1 LGYSLFDVD
10 CVHAFSGDMS
20 HETYQPLCKNRQLW
34 STTILDTFQ
43 TTSSITN
50 VASCICCVRPVLKD
64 DIGTRRLEM
73 KNFFGDMLNLCS
85 TEKGH
90 MIYNAQCCIL
100 RDGAKTNE
108 VFVCYICQ
116 PSWKKSVSQY
126 GTPGQVVDVPY
137 TFMVLSDNYMKNVEK
152 KNDRTDKL
160 SLLKYVLCCS
170 SRVNIVREGQVVET
184 IYHPL
189 RTPDFVL
196 LEQSILFF
204 EYIFEYYSFNV
215 REFNLCPFE
224 MVNIADWHIAGFPL
238 LMFNKKKSQD
248 IRKAI
253 RGIVG
258 MHYCMMNKLSTKLEL
273 MHVNPP
279 VTHICAA
286 CHEASRRTEKTGNGY
301 DSFFLP
307 EWMEIRRKLEHGVL
321 FKINKKKVNFVLCKN
336 CNEMSVVSFKY
347 YREISKSF
355 PRHFRQRNRQRYY
368 ARLIQSCESAA
379 AAAAAASIDC
389 TDERE
394 AGLAA
399 KTDALTDDIES
410 DAEETMENEIRRA
423 MQQCS
428 HDDNDGKD
436 IDSDNDDIAS
446 GPSPVSPV
454 TESRVNL
461 DLDDIGAV
469 RKLSPHLDSTYVSS
483 DSESMNDNLA
493 HHSVS
498 ESDNDA
504 SEGNLS
510 IDEESGDDRCTHSP
524 TNFDM
529 APVDPAVAFL
539 LSLKRKRLS

>member
-1 LGYSLFDVD
+1 MRQYE
-10 CVHAFSGDMS
+10 SGQD
-20 HETYQPLCKNRQLW
+20 TYQTLCKNRQLW
-34 STTILDTFQ
+34 STTMPDTVQ
-43 TTSSITN
+43 TTDSITN

-90 MIYNAQCCIL
+90 MIYNAQCCLL

-152 KNDRTDKL
+152 KHDRVDKL

-170 SRVNIVREGQVVET
+170 SRVNIVQEGELVET
-184 IYHPL
+184 VYHPL
-189 RTPDFVL
+189 RTPDYVL

-204 EYIFEYYSFNV
+204 EYIFEYYRFNV

-248 IRKAI
+248 LRKAI

-258 MHYCMMNKLSTKLEL
+258 VHYCTMNKLSTRLEQ
-273 MHVNPP
+273 MHVDPP
-279 VTHICAA
+279 AADICAA

-321 FKINKKKVNFVLCKN
+321 FNMNKKKVNFVLCKQ

-368 ARLIQSCESAA
+368 ARLIQSCEAA
-379 AAAAAASIDC
+379 AATEC
-389 TDERE
+389 TDER
-394 AGLAA
+394 G
-399 KTDALTDDIES
+399 KTDADS
-410 DAEETMENEIRRA
+410 DGEETMEQEIRRA
-423 MQQCS
+423 MQQ
-428 HDDNDGKD
+428 HDA
-436 IDSDNDDIAS
+436 DSDHVDIAS
-446 GPSPVSPV
+446 EPSPVSGV
-454 TESRVNL
+454 AESRVNL
-461 DLDDIGAV
+461 DLDAINAV
-469 RKLSPHLDSTYVSS
+469 EPPSPDFDSTSTSS
-483 DSESMNDNLA
+483 EHRA
-493 HHSVS
+493 GS

-504 SEGNLS
+504 DAGNLS
-510 IDEESGDDRCTHSP
+510 IDDDSGEDRCTHSP
-524 TNFDM
+524 TNLDIP
-529 APVDPAVAFL
+529 PVDPAVALL
-539 LSLKRKRLS
+539 LSLKRKRVS